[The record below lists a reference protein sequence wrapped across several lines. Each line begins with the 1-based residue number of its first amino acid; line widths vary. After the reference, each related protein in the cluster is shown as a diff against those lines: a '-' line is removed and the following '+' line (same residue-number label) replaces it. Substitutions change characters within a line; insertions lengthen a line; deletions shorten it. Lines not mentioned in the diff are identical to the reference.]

1 MKIRMTS
8 YFADSIAIKMFFLA
22 YIEINHL
29 RYSLKH
35 EPNKM
40 RVNDD
45 TYYTVLYECTVL
57 CIVNVHFADYTVQ
70 YSTVLHAHAQNS
82 HTHKLQYV
90 PTCDRQV

>member
-70 YSTVLHAHAQNS
+70 YSTARTRTELT
-82 HTHKLQYV
+82 HTQITIRTNL
-90 PTCDRQV
+90 R